1 MTMGK
6 ISLFGIGAVLSL
18 AAAVPVNA
26 QQQGQNPLPQGEG
39 RDLVAVACTQCH
51 PLTPILNSRL
61 GQAGWRNHVTNMVIR
76 GAQLNANEA
85 DLVVRYLTASF
96 GPSAALPPGNVTLP
110 NGPGKEL
117 VETRC
122 AVCHDLERAVGVKRD
137 KSEWGMVV
145 ANMVARG
152 APASAEE
159 AQTITAYLQ
168 AQFGR

>member
-1 MTMGK
+1 
-6 ISLFGIGAVLSL
+6 V
-18 AAAVPVNA
+18 AAATPLHA
-26 QQQGQNPLPQGEG
+26 QAPGPLPQGEG

-51 PLTPILNSRL
+51 PLTPILNMRL
-61 GQAGWRNHVTNMVIR
+61 GQGGWRNQVTNMVLR
-76 GAQLNANEA
+76 GAQLTAPEA
-85 DLVVRYLTASF
+85 DTVIRYLTASF
-96 GPSAALPPGNVTLP
+96 GPGSQPAPGAPAAAAITLP

-122 AVCHDLERAVGVKRD
+122 VVCHDLDRTVGVKRD

-168 AQFGR
+168 AQFGN

>member
-1 MTMGK
+1 MARL
-6 ISLFGIGAVLSL
+6 SLFSAVAGLAL
-18 AAAVPVNA
+18 VAAATPLKA
-26 QQQGQNPLPQGEG
+26 QAPGGGPLPAGEG
-39 RDLVAVACTQCH
+39 RDLVAVVCTQCH

-76 GAQLNANEA
+76 GAQLNASEA
-85 DLVVRYLTASF
+85 DTVVRYLTASF

-122 AVCHDLERAVGVKRD
+122 AVCHDLERVAGVKRD

-152 APASAEE
+152 APANTEE
-159 AQTITAYLQ
+159 AAAITAYLV